1 MKKTFK
7 IISIGIIS
15 IISFLI
21 IIYLFFQIKWSI
33 ESSKNMSKLGPE
45 APIIYLNGKSYRDLN
60 KNGEID
66 VYEDKEKSVNERA
79 EDLISQMT
87 IEEKAGSIFITVI
100 GVEEDGNLLE
110 RPTFSDLFS
119 FLFPSSSN
127 MLVNL
132 KMNHFNIMATH
143 KKENML
149 KWYNK
154 IQKIGERSRL
164 GIPITI
170 ASDPR
175 HGVAQSPFSSNTSFF
190 SKWPSAL
197 GLGAIGDSATISEYA
212 NIVRQEYKAIGIKL
226 ALGPM
231 ADVSTEPR
239 WVRVSGTFG
248 EDANLNAK
256 LTSAYIKGLQGDS
269 IDNNSV
275 ASMVKHFPGSGPV
288 DDGKDTHFPPGL
300 QSYKGGNFE
309 YHLIPFKAAFDA
321 GVSAVMPYYSLPLG
335 ITNED
340 VGGSYNKDIITG
352 LLRERFKFDGII
364 CTDWKT
370 ITDVKLPFGILFKPA
385 SAYGVEK
392 LNIKQRIE
400 KKFSAGIDMIGGEVL
415 SIELGELIK
424 SGKINEER
432 INQSIRRIMKQ
443 KFRLGLFDNP
453 YINEEG
459 LKIFNNLINIEKGIK
474 AQKKSLVLLKNENKI
489 LPLSTNKKVHFYGFE
504 DKFMESA
511 KQISINDSDII
522 ILKLKSPKGR
532 FEAEYIF
539 EKMIGGGPLDF
550 SSKELSKLIPLI
562 KSKPTIV
569 IINLE
574 RPAIITE
581 ISNAAKA
588 VIADFNSDNKIIMDL
603 INGKFMPT
611 GKLPVELPSS
621 MEAVKNQIEDIPYD
635 SKDPLFEFG
644 HGLTYD

>member
-1 MKKTFK
+1 MRTTIK
-7 IISIGIIS
+7 IISIGFIFFIS
-15 IISFLI
+15 LLI
-21 IIYLFFQIKWSI
+21 IIYLVFEIKWSL
-33 ESSKNMSKLGPE
+33 ESSNNMSKLGPE
-45 APIIYLNGKSYRDLN
+45 APVINVDGNSYRDLN
-60 KNGEID
+60 KNKKLDI
-66 VYEDKEKSVNERA
+66 YEDKRNNIDDRV

-87 IEEKAGSIFITVI
+87 IEEKAGSMFITVI
-100 GVEEDGNLLE
+100 GIKEDGSLSE
-110 RPTFSDLFS
+110 SPTFSNFFS

-132 KMNHFNIMATH
+132 KMNHFNIMDTH

-197 GLGAIGDSATISEYA
+197 GLGAIGDSTIISEYA

-239 WVRVSGTFG
+239 WIRVSGTFG

-321 GVSAVMPYYSLPLG
+321 GVSSVMPYYSLPLG
-335 ITNED
+335 ITDED
-340 VGGSYNKDIITG
+340 VGGSYNKGIITG

-370 ITDVKLPFGILFKPA
+370 ITDTKLPFGILFKPA

-424 SGKINEER
+424 SRKISENR
-432 INQSIRRIMKQ
+432 IDESLKRIFKQ
-443 KFRLGLFDNP
+443 KFKLGLFDNP
-453 YINEEG
+453 YLNEKG
-459 LKIFNNLINIEKGIK
+459 LKIFNNPLNIEKGIE
-474 AQKKSLVLLKNENKI
+474 AQKKSLVLLKNENKF
-489 LPLSTNKKVHFYGFE
+489 LPLKEKKKIHYYGFE
-504 DKFMESA
+504 NNFM
-511 KQISINDSDII
+511 KTINQVSIENSDLII
-522 ILKLKSPKGR
+522 AKLKSPKGR
-532 FEAEYIF
+532 FKAKYIM
-539 EKMIGGGPLDF
+539 EKLFGGGPLDF
-550 SSKELSKLIPLI
+550 SSEELSKLIPLI
-562 KSKPTIV
+562 KSKPAVV

-621 MEAVKNQIEDIPYD
+621 METVKNQIEDIPYD

>member
-1 MKKTFK
+1 MKKTLK
-7 IISIGIIS
+7 IIAIGFTSLIS
-15 IISFLI
+15 LLI
-21 IIYLFFQIKWSI
+21 IIYLIFQIKWRL
-33 ESSKNMSKLGPE
+33 ESSKNMSKLGPK
-45 APIIYLNGKSYRDLN
+45 APIINVEGNSYRDLN
-60 KNGEID
+60 KNRKLDI
-66 VYEDKEKSVNERA
+66 YEDKRNNIDDRVEN
-79 EDLISQMT
+79 LISQMT
-87 IEEKAGSIFITVI
+87 IEEKAGSMFITVI
-100 GVEEDGNLLE
+100 GIEEDGSISESPSISN
-110 RPTFSDLFS
+110 FFS

-127 MLVNL
+127 MLINL

-149 KWYNK
+149 KWYNQ

-175 HGVAQSPFSSNTSFF
+175 HGVTQSPFSSNTSFF

-197 GLGAIGDSATISEYA
+197 GLGAIGDSTIVSEHA

-239 WVRVSGTFG
+239 WIRVNGTFG

-288 DDGKDTHFPPGL
+288 DNGKDTHFPPGL

-321 GVSAVMPYYSLPLG
+321 GVSSVMPYYSLPLG

-370 ITDVKLPFGILFKPA
+370 ITDVKFPFGIIFKPA
-385 SAYGVEK
+385 SAYGVET

-400 KKFSAGIDMIGGEVL
+400 KKFSAGIDMIGGEIL
-415 SIELGELIK
+415 PIELAELIK
-424 SGKINEER
+424 SGRINEKR

-453 YINEEG
+453 YLDDEG
-459 LKIFNNLINIEKGIK
+459 LKIFNNPLNIEKGIE
-474 AQKKSLVLLKNENKI
+474 AQKRSLVLLKNENKI
-489 LPLSTNKKVHFYGFE
+489 LPLNGNKKFHFYGFE
-504 DKFMESA
+504 DKFMANINQVPIDKADVIIA
-511 KQISINDSDII
+511 KLQ
-522 ILKLKSPKGR
+522 SPKGR
-532 FEAEYIF
+532 FKPKYILERLF
-539 EKMIGGGPLDF
+539 GGGPLDF
-550 SSKELSKLIPLI
+550 SSEELSKLIPLI
-562 KSKPTIV
+562 KSKPTV
-569 IINLE
+569 VVINLE

-581 ISNAAKA
+581 ISKAAKA
-588 VIADFNSDNKIIMDL
+588 VIADFNSDNNIIMDL
-603 INGKFMPT
+603 IYGKFSPT
-611 GKLPVELPSS
+611 GKLPLELPSS
-621 MEAVKNQIEDIPYD
+621 MESVEKQLEDIPFD
-635 SKDPLFEFG
+635 SKDPLFKFG